1 MCKFTLASDGWGA
14 YAAGAVSSSGY
25 GDGMYPVYGAENQDG
40 KVVALQ
46 LVFISQ
52 EEEDDDWEDELD
64 DDDQD

>member
-1 MCKFTLASDGWGA
+1 
-14 YAAGAVSSSGY
+14 
-25 GDGMYPVYGAENQDG
+25 VYGAENQDG